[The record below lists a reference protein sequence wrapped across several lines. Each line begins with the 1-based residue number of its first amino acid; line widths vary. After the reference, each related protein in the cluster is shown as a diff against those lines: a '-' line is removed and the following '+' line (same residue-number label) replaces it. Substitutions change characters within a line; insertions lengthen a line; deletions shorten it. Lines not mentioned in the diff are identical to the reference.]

1 MLKPSPS
8 TRVILGVDLG
18 KRTTPTTIT
27 VVEQSLTLKTQDPVR
42 LVWLPA
48 NPADALVI
56 RWIESLP
63 LETSYAEVAA
73 TIWRIAAHSGARE
86 IWMDGTGVGVAV
98 EEIVRQSKPP
108 RSTCA
113 LRTVMITG
121 GGNAS
126 RTSVPRSELL
136 TRLAVEWEQKRIK
149 VSPGL
154 LNWTSLRNELIALD
168 GDGHKQKGRDDLAL
182 GLALAV
188 WGFKGSGPPAGERGA
203 PRLF

>member
-1 MLKPSPS
+1 MLKAPSA
-8 TRVILGVDLG
+8 RVILGVDLG

-27 VVEQSLTLKTQDPVR
+27 VVEQALTPKTQDPVR

-48 NPADALVI
+48 NPAPALVI

-73 TIWRIAAHSGARE
+73 SIWRIADHSGARE

-121 GGNAS
+121 GGQAC
-126 RTSVPRSELL
+126 RTSVPRKELL

-149 VSPGL
+149 VAPGL
-154 LNWTSLRNELIALD
+154 LNWPSLRNELIALD
-168 GDGHKQKGRDDLAL
+168 GDGYKQKGRDDLAL

-188 WGFKGSGPPAGERGA
+188 WGFKGTGAPVGERGD
-203 PRLF
+203 PLLF

>member
-98 EEIVRQSKPP
+98 EEIVRQSKP
-108 RSTCA
+108 
-113 LRTVMITG
+113 
-121 GGNAS
+121 
-126 RTSVPRSELL
+126 
-136 TRLAVEWEQKRIK
+136 AVA
-149 VSPGL
+149 
-154 LNWTSLRNELIALD
+154 IA
-168 GDGHKQKGRDDLAL
+168 R
-182 GLALAV
+182 
-188 WGFKGSGPPAGERGA
+188 
-203 PRLF
+203 PRLNKRGR

>member
-1 MLKPSPS
+1 MLKAPSA
-8 TRVILGVDLG
+8 RVILGVDLG

-27 VVEQSLTLKTQDPVR
+27 VVEQSLTLSQNPVR
-42 LVWLPA
+42 LGWLPA
-48 NPADALVI
+48 NPAPALVI

-73 TIWRIAAHSGARE
+73 SIWRIADHSGARE

-121 GGNAS
+121 GGQAS
-126 RTSVPRSELL
+126 RTSVPRKELL

-149 VSPGL
+149 VAPNL
-154 LNWTSLRNELIALD
+154 LNWPSLRNELIALD
-168 GDGHKQKGRDDLAL
+168 GDGYKQKGRDDLAL

-188 WGFKGSGPPAGERGA
+188 WGFKGAGASVGERGA